1 MAKLLLLRHLQSQW
15 NKENRF
21 TGWTDI
27 PLSEEGIE
35 SAKEVAEKLAGF
47 QIDKVYTSPLTRNR
61 GTVSLILEN
70 LGKIDEDKS
79 SSSPFTNAW
88 VKDVPIIVDKA
99 LDERNYGRLQGLNK
113 NDVKRQYGEAQVKLW
128 RRGWNDAPPEGE
140 SLKDVY
146 NRVVP
151 FYEEHIE
158 KDLKEGKNVLVVA
171 SHNSLRALV
180 KHIENI
186 SDEQIINFEI
196 PTGGLKEYDIVA

>member
-35 SAKEVAEKLAGF
+35 SAKEVAGKLAGF
-47 QIDKVYTSPLTRNR
+47 QIDKVYTSPLVRNME
-61 GTVSLILEN
+61 TVSLVLEN
-70 LGKIDEDKS
+70 LGK
-79 SSSPFTNAW
+79 
-88 VKDVPIIVDKA
+88 KDLPIVVDKA

-113 NDVKRQYGEAQVKLW
+113 NDVKRQYGEEQVRLW

-146 NRVVP
+146 NRVVL

-158 KDLKEGKNVLVVA
+158 KDLKAGKNVLVVA

-186 SDEQIINFEI
+186 PEEQIINLEI
-196 PTGGLKEYDIVA
+196 PTGSLKEYDIEN